1 MLGAWK
7 ARLLLSLLEAY
18 RIMPCTADVQCVHA
32 CWKSKML
39 MGLSCWAWKARQLGR
54 FLRPYGYAPRRYCA
68 LCICLARGQGML
80 ARSETHSA
88 RPWPEGS
95 AVMMMMSVAHMMKYS

>member
-7 ARLLLSLLEAY
+7 ARLLLGLLGAY
-18 RIMPCTADVQCVHA
+18 RVMLRTADVQCVHA

-39 MGLSCWAWKARQLGR
+39 MGLCCWAWKARQLGR
-54 FLRPYGYAPRRYCA
+54 VLRPYGYAPRRHCA
-68 LCICLARGQGML
+68 LCACLPTGQGVL
-80 ARSETHSA
+80 ARSETQSA

-95 AVMMMMSVAHMMKYS
+95 AVMLISSASHHEYS